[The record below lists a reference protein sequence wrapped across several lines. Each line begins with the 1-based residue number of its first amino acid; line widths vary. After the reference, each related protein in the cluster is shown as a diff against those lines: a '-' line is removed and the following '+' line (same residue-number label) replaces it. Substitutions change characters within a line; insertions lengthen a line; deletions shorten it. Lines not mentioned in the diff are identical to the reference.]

1 VLGRHPR
8 VRGTRRRRRAR
19 ARGLEQD
26 SRPVRSRRGFR
37 DAAHGVLER
46 HHARVSTSI
55 WSGVRFDFGVTLTH
69 CEKTC

>member
-55 WSGVRFDFGVTLTH
+55 WS
-69 CEKTC
+69 